1 MLLLSSL
8 AAALVVQQPTTHL
21 HLNPHAATSSRT
33 SVLRLVDASLAVD
46 TSAAL
51 VPAAQ
56 SSLTIW
62 ESAWDSHT
70 LDTLVPDLFH
80 TTMYA
85 TLGLMGA
92 YVTQGTEAF
101 ETQQEEEE
109 EMWAPPRSLQ
119 QQPPDDDDDFYR
131 RGRCMCGA
139 EESARSCSSLIYS
152 MRGGAV
158 QRRAVRVAG

>member
-1 MLLLSSL
+1 M
-8 AAALVVQQPTTHL
+8 
-21 HLNPHAATSSRT
+21 
-33 SVLRLVDASLAVD
+33 
-46 TSAAL
+46 
-51 VPAAQ
+51 PAAQ

-119 QQPPDDDDDFYR
+119 QQPRDDDEHFYR
-131 RGRCMCGA
+131 
-139 EESARSCSSLIYS
+139 
-152 MRGGAV
+152 
-158 QRRAVRVAG
+158 

>member
-8 AAALVVQQPTTHL
+8 AAALVVQQPTAHL
-21 HLNPHAATSSRT
+21 HLNSRAATSSRT
-33 SVLRLVDASLAVD
+33 SVLRLVDASLAAD

-101 ETQQEEEE
+101 ETQQDEEE

-119 QQPPDDDDDFYR
+119 QQPRDDDDDFYR
-131 RGRCMCGA
+131 
-139 EESARSCSSLIYS
+139 
-152 MRGGAV
+152 
-158 QRRAVRVAG
+158 

>member
-1 MLLLSSL
+1 MRRYSSTTKTVTMTSIDLACRQEIIHAALFATKQMLLLSSL

-33 SVLRLVDASLAVD
+33 SVLRLVDASLAAD

-101 ETQQEEEE
+101 ETQQDEEE

-119 QQPPDDDDDFYR
+119 QQPRDDDDDFYR
-131 RGRCMCGA
+131 
-139 EESARSCSSLIYS
+139 
-152 MRGGAV
+152 
-158 QRRAVRVAG
+158 

>member
-8 AAALVVQQPTTHL
+8 AAALVVQQPTAHL
-21 HLNPHAATSSRT
+21 HLNPRAATSSRT
-33 SVLRLVDASLAVD
+33 SVPAARRCQPRGRHFR
-46 TSAAL
+46 SA

-101 ETQQEEEE
+101 ETQQDEEE

-119 QQPPDDDDDFYR
+119 QQPRDDDDDFYR
-131 RGRCMCGA
+131 
-139 EESARSCSSLIYS
+139 
-152 MRGGAV
+152 
-158 QRRAVRVAG
+158 